1 MPENAG
7 QSTEVSSS
15 STGAT
20 TTTTTTSIV
29 AAQSELKIETSLPAV
44 KFDEDIC
51 AVSPVGDEN
60 LQPMETENNNAN
72 NTNSETP
79 IKTEGTTTNQNQNET
94 TTSQVKSNNPNRRPN
109 TYNYNKMVKRA
120 AEKVVRVMHKC
131 DVCNVGGMT
140 DVSYLAHLSG
150 KMHAR
155 KLKMN
160 GGNNNNNTN
169 TTPTSQT
176 NTTTTTTNIT
186 PTIEAINL
194 SSDGESV
201 QAVSCD
207 EGPSNTDNQQSTAA
221 TSSDPSNIVQY
232 RCDMCDV
239 NLSSDAQL
247 ELHVSG
253 VKHQKKI
260 AQINSKSLVFFK
272 LFFFN
277 FR

>member
-60 LQPMETENNNAN
+60 QQPMETENNIAN

-94 TTSQVKSNNPNRRPN
+94 STSQIKSNNPNRRPN

-160 GGNNNNNTN
+160 GGNNNNTN
-169 TTPTSQT
+169 TTPVSQT
-176 NTTTTTTNIT
+176 NTTTATTTNIT
-186 PTIEAINL
+186 PTIDAINL

-207 EGPSNTDNQQSTAA
+207 EGPSSNTEQQSATAPA
-221 TSSDPSNIVQY
+221 SSDPSNIVQY

-260 AQINSKSLVFFK
+260 AQINSKFF
-272 LFFFN
+272 
-277 FR
+277 